1 MKKKLTWLDHKE
13 ADRHIKYASF
23 KNTCILKMWIWSDY
37 SNFIVEILYKSVYY
51 KQENVLM

>member
-13 ADRHIKYASF
+13 ADRHIKRF

-51 KQENVLM
+51 KQENVLT